1 MIAAALCLLSG
12 CTKPITQF
20 EIESFKDSA
29 TPQRFSEVFD
39 AGYFC
44 VDSSKNHTFIFT
56 VSPTYVEREIDTPDD
71 APESTPT
78 PSEPVRMSQTLELKV
93 FWRAIPGSTFAEST
107 QTNANIV
114 YCLTTGRNC
123 ITYEGA
129 GFVSFSESR
138 DGTTVTGLVESA
150 ALCPARFVNAPADL
164 FGPCHIS
171 GTFVAHKDRA
181 AVVSHQ
187 LALRR
192 KLGPPITS
200 QDVAAAK

>member
-1 MIAAALCLLSG
+1 MIAASLCLLSG

-20 EIESFKDSA
+20 EIESFKVSA
-29 TPQRFSEVFD
+29 APQRFSEVFD

-56 VSPTYVEREIDTPDD
+56 VSPTYVAREVDTPDD
-71 APESTPT
+71 APEPTPT

-129 GFVSFSESR
+129 GFVSFNESH
-138 DGTTVTGLVESA
+138 DGQTVTGMLESA

-171 GTFVAHKDRA
+171 GTFVAQKDRA

-192 KLGPPITS
+192 KLGPPLSS